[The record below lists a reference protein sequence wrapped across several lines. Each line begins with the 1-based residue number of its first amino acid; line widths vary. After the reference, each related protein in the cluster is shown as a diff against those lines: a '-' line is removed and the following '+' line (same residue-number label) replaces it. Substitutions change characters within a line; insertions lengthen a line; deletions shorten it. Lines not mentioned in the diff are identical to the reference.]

1 MSDSDLPKRTQRL
14 IHFWAT
20 EVLKH
25 PPEERETVLARIK
38 DENYNGARQASP
50 QSEASAWA
58 NKMDEFTRIL
68 IQIIEASGDAS
79 GGSA

>member
-1 MSDSDLPKRTQRL
+1 MTNDLPKRTQRL

-25 PPEERETVLARIK
+25 PPEEREAVLVRIK
-38 DENYNGARQASP
+38 EENYDSARRASP

-58 NKMDEFTRIL
+58 DKMDEFTRVL
-68 IQIIEASGDAS
+68 IEIIEESRGAS
-79 GGSA
+79 GGTA